1 MVWKCT
7 QTKPHQQ
14 PAHKWILIIYRL
26 YMHRQ
31 IAPSLPGCGAG
42 STSSH
47 SPLSKGANRTNR
59 GNGEEGNLLVPPHK
73 GRSKKSKGLF
83 TVLQSPSLPDGPL
96 ELLGGA
102 QLRAVLRLPR
112 AGISPQ
118 QEGTRGLCQVPPIQ
132 DHTLWGAHDLIFP
145 GRWH

>member
-14 PAHKWILIIYRL
+14 SAHKWILITYRP
-26 YMHRQ
+26 YVHGQ
-31 IAPSLPGCGAG
+31 TAPSLPGCGAG

-47 SPLSKGANRTNR
+47 SALSKGAKCANG
-59 GNGEEGNLLVPPHK
+59 GNGEEGNLLKPPHK
-73 GRSKKSKGLF
+73 GQIQEKQGF
-83 TVLQSPSLPDGPL
+83 IYSLPKSLPADGPL

-102 QLRAVLRLPR
+102 RLRAVLRLPR

-118 QEGTRGLCQVPPIQ
+118 QEGTRGLCQVPPVR
-132 DHTLWGAHDLIFP
+132 DHTV
-145 GRWH
+145 